1 LIIQQNETETN
12 LYVVKGKLN
21 LQFDAEPTRPQ
32 TCFTLLEQQPPLR
45 VIRAFELA
53 EGGALVHLHNLSG
66 GILGGDQLELKVTVE
81 AGAKAQLTGTSA
93 TRIYRSRGENLTANQ
108 LTEVSVGENALLE
121 FLAEPI
127 IPFAGSRY
135 QQQTRI
141 ELAPGAGLFW
151 WETVA
156 PGREAKGEVFE
167 YDLFQ
172 SQLDLSGGGKLL
184 ALERLRLEPKQRAL
198 TSPAR
203 LGPYRY
209 FSTFYICRVGLE
221 ATRWRTLENELN
233 EIAQTLTQPGQSLWG
248 VSTLPAHG
256 LVVRALC
263 QRGREIAPGLLAFWK
278 AAKLALYG
286 QVATPP
292 RKIY

>member
-1 LIIQQNETETN
+1 
-12 LYVVKGKLN
+12 
-21 LQFDAEPTRPQ
+21 
-32 TCFTLLEQQPPLR
+32 
-45 VIRAFELA
+45 
-53 EGGALVHLHNLSG
+53 
-66 GILGGDQLELKVTVE
+66 LGGDQLELKVAVE
-81 AGAKAQLTGTSA
+81 AEARAMLTGTSA
-93 TRIYRSRGENLTANQ
+93 TRIYRSRGEELTATQ
-108 LTEVSVGENALLE
+108 LTEVKVGENALLE

-135 QQQTRI
+135 LQQTRI
-141 ELAPGAGLFW
+141 ELGPGAGLFW
-151 WETVA
+151 WETVT
-156 PGREAKGEVFE
+156 PGREAKGEIFE
-167 YDLFQ
+167 YNLFQ
-172 SQLDLSGGGKLL
+172 SHLDLSAGGKLL
-184 ALERLRLEPKQRAL
+184 ALERIRLEPKLRPL

-221 ATRWRTLENELN
+221 ASRWRTLENELS
-233 EIAQTLTQPGQSLWG
+233 EIALQLTRPGESLWG

-256 LVVRALC
+256 LVVRVLC

-278 AAKLALYG
+278 AAKLSLYG